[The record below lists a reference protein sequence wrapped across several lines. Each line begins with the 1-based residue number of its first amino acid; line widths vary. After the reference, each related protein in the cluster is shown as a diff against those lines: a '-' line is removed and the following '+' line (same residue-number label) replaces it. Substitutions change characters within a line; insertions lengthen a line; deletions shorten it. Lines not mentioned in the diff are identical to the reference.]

1 MSLAESAVDPG
12 ILANNGMLVR
22 MLQQSLSQADG
33 LGDTIPKLV
42 RRTIRGN
49 AWRHFLT
56 VDGKEFQWKPSE
68 FRRFLEAPRPA
79 GCQTSAS
86 RVARLLEGTEAW
98 LPFLD
103 ATRGEPGAAKEE
115 RRNPE
120 GVNQHSERINC
131 DNITLNPVDGTAT
144 IVLDP
149 DTPRPKPR
157 DTSPPPTG
165 TSVSYTMR
173 RLQRQAPELVE
184 KVVAGELSPYA
195 AAVKAGFH
203 ERKIT
208 VPPNPQRA
216 ARILVKHLPPAD
228 VKALIIELSRAA
240 GFSITHD

>member
-1 MSLAESAVDPG
+1 MSLVESAVDPG

-49 AWRHFLT
+49 AWQHFLT
-56 VDGKEFQWKPSE
+56 VDGKEFQWKPAE

-79 GCQTSAS
+79 GCQTSVS
-86 RVARLLEGTEAW
+86 LVTKMLEGTEAW

-103 ATRGEPGAAKEE
+103 AVRGERGGDN
-115 RRNPE
+115 NPY
-120 GVNQHSERINC
+120 GCQGKPDGINC
-131 DNITLNPVDGTAT
+131 DNIIVDSGDANPPT
-144 IVLDP
+144 IPLDP

-157 DTSPPPTG
+157 DNTPPPTG

-184 KVVAGELSPYA
+184 RVVAGEMSPHA
-195 AAVKAGFH
+195 AAVAAGFH

-216 ARILVKHLPPAD
+216 ARILVKHLSAAD
-228 VKALIIELSRAA
+228 VKALIIELSHAA

>member
-1 MSLAESAVDPG
+1 MG
-12 ILANNGMLVR
+12 
-22 MLQQSLSQADG
+22 
-33 LGDTIPKLV
+33 
-42 RRTIRGN
+42 
-49 AWRHFLT
+49 
-56 VDGKEFQWKPSE
+56 
-68 FRRFLEAPRPA
+68 
-79 GCQTSAS
+79 
-86 RVARLLEGTEAW
+86 W

-103 ATRGEPGAAKEE
+103 AVRGEQGGAN
-115 RRNPE
+115 NPYGCE
-120 GVNQHSERINC
+120 GKPDRINC
-131 DNITLNPVDGTAT
+131 DNIIVDSVKVPPT
-144 IVLDP
+144 IPLDP

-157 DTSPPPTG
+157 ENSPPPTG

-203 ERKIT
+203 GRKIT

-216 ARILVKHLPPAD
+216 ARILVKHLTPAD

>member
-56 VDGKEFQWKPSE
+56 VDGKEFQWKPAE

-79 GCQTSAS
+79 GCQTSVS
-86 RVARLLEGTEAW
+86 LVTKLLEGTDAW

-103 ATRGEPGAAKEE
+103 AVRGEQG
-115 RRNPE
+115 NPS
-120 GVNQHSERINC
+120 GNNQHTKRGNC
-131 DNITLNPVDGTAT
+131 DAIIVSSDAEPTT
-144 IVLDP
+144 IPLDP

-157 DTSPPPTG
+157 ENSPPPTG